1 MFFSSRTYI
10 QHVYVRCKNKR
21 VRTYAG
27 AAKISYSSPLQT
39 AGRSAMLG
47 SRIVRTYMHT
57 YVRRYVCMDLIK
69 LSTSPSCDAPASCV
83 RGGHGIP
90 ADALGSHSTV
100 RPRSKINPKAD
111 LHYRR
116 NIA

>member
-47 SRIVRTYMHT
+47 SRIVRTYVHAHVRTQVRT
-57 YVRRYVCMDLIK
+57 Y
-69 LSTSPSCDAPASCV
+69 
-83 RGGHGIP
+83 
-90 ADALGSHSTV
+90 GSDQIVHV
-100 RPRSKINPKAD
+100 AF
-111 LHYRR
+111 L
-116 NIA
+116 

>member
-1 MFFSSRTYI
+1 MFFSSRTKSL
-10 QHVYVRCKNKR
+10 RCKSRR
-21 VRTYAG
+21 VRTYTG

-57 YVRRYVCMDLIK
+57 YVRTQVRMDLIK
-69 LSTSPSCDAPASCV
+69 LSTSPSRDAPACCA
-83 RGGHGIP
+83 RGGHGIS
-90 ADALGSHSTV
+90 ADALGGHSNV
-100 RPRSKINPKAD
+100 RPRSKMNPKAD